1 MSQET
6 NLNVSPYFD
15 DFDANNGYYRVL
27 FKPGYPVQARE
38 LTTLQSILQNQVEK
52 FGQHFFKEGA
62 KVIPGNTS
70 YNRLYYAVELQNT
83 YLGVP
88 VESYASQLIGKKITG
103 QTSGISAK
111 VEQILLS
118 TESERDNL
126 TLYVSYLSSSIE
138 NNSSSQFSDG
148 ELLVCDTDI
157 TSGLLGNSIITAGQP
172 FASTISLNATST
184 GSAFSIAEGVYFIR
198 GQFVTVNEETLILDQ
213 YSNTPDYRVGL
224 FVNEEIITADNDES
238 LNDNSQGFN
247 NYAAPGADRLRI
259 TTSLFKKSLTD
270 LNDNNFI
277 ELATIVDGVISTK
290 QKPSINNAITDELA
304 RRTYSESGDYYVTP
318 FDASLKES
326 LNDNLG
332 NNGIFSEDQFTY
344 GGSTPSKDLAIYQIS
359 PGKAFVRGYE
369 CETTSTSFLD
379 CPKPRTTKTLENQ
392 SLNYNTGSTLKLNR
406 IYGAPEIGIGNTYVL
421 SLRDSRVGSSS
432 LNAPRRIGLAQT
444 TSPGKE
450 IGVARVYDF
459 ALESG
464 SYDATNQNLNQW
476 DISLYDI
483 QTFTEITLNQ
493 PKTLPAST
501 FIKGK
506 SSGAT
511 AFLKDAIVNGT
522 NLTVYQK
529 TGDFIKN
536 ESFSFNGID
545 DSRVAVEIKNY
556 GISDIQSV
564 YGTSSLTGNTF
575 SADVIQSTELN
586 VGLASVSASRLFQN
600 EVFLTTNLSQPLSA
614 GSTTFYVDSVNDIV
628 IGSLI
633 NVGLI
638 KDVPVV
644 SVGNTFVQVAPTGIE
659 TNVSIRFQSSGI
671 RLNQSVGIGSTI
683 VYLSSVP
690 SGIVT
695 DSTIS
700 IAYTGGSTAGYAYS
714 GFTAELPIVSVGNS
728 FVYIGAASTI
738 SSRLTVNLQSTLGIG
753 STEIFITPGI
763 GSAISVGSSISVG
776 SGLTNVP
783 VTLVS
788 ASGTSVFIGTGS
800 TVGYAIT
807 SGSGVAVTFSN
818 LSPLVVGSGVSF
830 FKTTKPAF
838 LNNAIGKVLTFQDFG
853 TQITQTTG
861 VGSTIIYL
869 SPIPSEVQANRTR
882 ILLSSTTAAS
892 VPIPSAAAS
901 PTRQT
906 VTAGAALTVTPPG
919 STAAFSLS
927 SVDGNIGNIQ
937 MAGPLAFEG
946 ETATPNTTG
955 RNVNPDVRW
964 SFSNIPSGV
973 TVRSYRVVLEDMSVA
988 TKESTSTYTHWD
1000 VIVPATV
1007 TGILTTQS
1015 TSSLPA
1021 DWTSA
1026 LPTSN
1031 TERGTNGIGYNGP
1044 WPNDSDGN
1052 EKESHIYKLSVTA
1065 NLSDGS
1071 IPNGGITTGITTS
1084 VRFRYYDP
1092 NVSGITSL
1100 SETSI
1105 STIPNNLSFSYI
1117 SVSSAPAPTT
1127 ITNLTPSSSEALI
1140 VGVGTTFVYVST
1152 AGTFGSSG
1160 ITSTSTLSAS
1170 VGIGSTIIYL
1180 SGTIPN
1186 SVVGAADSTQSRISV
1201 AYTGGATAGYAY
1213 SGFTAEFPIV
1223 AVGNTFVYIGAAST
1237 SSAQLTVDLQSTLGI
1252 GSTQIFISPGLS
1264 SSIISVGSSISVGS
1278 GLTNVPVTLVSASG
1292 TSVFIGTGST
1302 VSYEISIGS
1311 AVTFTNLSPLVV
1323 GAAVSFTN
1331 LPRTTAGI
1339 AVSFFNAPINSSS
1352 VSVGSTVTFADS
1364 VFASRVVSPNQLF
1377 PGKNVKTGSLISYTT
1392 PTLTNPFIGKVISVG
1407 TNDVNVIGVTTV
1419 NGICDGRLPASIIEV
1434 SDLKVLGTKLETS
1447 SDNTLYT
1454 RLPKT
1459 NISNVDL
1466 SNSTLNIRKIYTG
1479 TSSQSVNI
1487 SQNQTNII
1495 TAESNETF
1503 APFDSERYILITSGG
1518 KTEVLTSDR
1527 VNILSNG
1534 TQLQILNLETA
1545 SDSNPTLIATLIKS
1559 KPTAKVKRKN
1569 RVNSIIIDKSKYDGS
1584 GIGSTTLND
1593 GLTGGDTNSS
1603 YPFGTRVQ
1611 DEIISLNVPD
1621 ILEIHGIFQAAD
1633 ATSNVSAPT
1642 VKLTSINGPSATTS
1656 DLVVGELVTGQTSG
1670 AIAIFAERVDD
1681 ENITFIYKNQKTFK
1695 EGETLLFGESEIQA
1709 IVQTI
1714 DSPSFDVSSNFT
1726 FDSGQE
1732 GTFYDY
1738 GTIIRKSGVDEPN
1751 RKLKVYFSNSYY
1763 ELNDDG
1769 DITTAG
1775 SYNTFDYGKEVQT
1788 INGIRNTD
1796 IIDIRPKTSTF
1807 TVTKGGRS
1815 PLEFYG
1821 RTFNQLGNSA
1831 KNILA
1836 SDETISTTFSFYLGR
1851 IDRIYLTKDGQ
1862 LQVKYGTPS
1871 EKPESPVSVDDALE
1885 VATINLPPY
1894 LYNISQASIQFLEHK
1909 RYRMVDIKQLENR
1922 IKNLEYYTAL
1932 SLLET
1937 NTANLFIP
1945 DSNGLNRFKSGFFVD
1960 NFSSLIAQE
1969 DGVLYK
1975 NSIDIAN
1982 KQLRP
1987 RHYTNSIDLING
1999 PVTGLSPDVDLSTLI
2014 IEGTNVRRS
2023 KDIITLN
2030 YNETDWLSQTF
2041 ATKSVRITQNS
2052 LSFYQAT
2059 MELTPSSDTWMDMVR
2074 LESRAI
2080 QSEGS
2085 SSQILASATRT
2096 LNIDPQTGF
2105 APVIWSSWETNWT
2118 GQEINKTVKTL
2129 NDISGWKSG
2138 NDGKVTTQPQ
2148 TTTVTQNN
2156 VRDSR
2161 GIDARSQSTI
2171 RTVGS
2176 EQFDSSSAG
2185 DRAINRNLVSY
2196 MRSRN
2201 IQFVCKNLRQNT
2213 QVYAF
2218 LDGVNVTRYCVPKL
2232 LEISMISGTFEVG
2245 EKVIGVVQK
2254 TGLNPNLG
2262 QDDAKISFRVATAN
2276 HKEGQYNSPTST
2288 FAINPYT
2295 QQALQSTYSSTST
2308 ILNVDIFSLSNHP
2321 QGEYSGWVE
2330 SDMVLVGQRSKAQ
2343 ARITNVRL
2351 ISDSTYTLIGSLYIP
2366 NPNANIHPKFE
2377 TGNKT
2382 FTLTSSSTNDKNNI
2396 TTNAEEAFLSS
2407 GIIETV
2413 QGNIISVR
2421 NARIQNRQQ
2430 FQNASSTST
2439 TGTQVTNTTTTTRVN
2454 NQSIAGWSDPL
2465 AQSFIVNDPTGI
2477 FLTSCQI
2484 FFGVKDNEVPVSIQ
2498 IRTIENGF
2506 PSQKI
2511 IPFSEVTLEATQVQT
2526 STNGSTATT
2535 FEFDAPVYLEGGKEY
2550 CICLISNSNA
2560 YQVFVS
2566 ETGKQDLIQL
2576 TPVSTQLNS
2585 GLLFKPQN
2593 TSGQWEASQLEDLKF
2608 VLRRADFLTSGTVDF
2623 YNPELSEGNKQITT
2637 LMPNSLNLIS
2647 KRIRIGFA
2655 TDISISGLTLGNTV
2669 IQQGTNVSGNYV
2681 GAAGS
2686 ATETL
2691 NIINS
2696 GIGYTPSSGSL
2707 TINDVNLV
2715 TVTGSGKNATAN
2727 ITVSNGVAIAATISD
2742 GGVGYQVGDVV
2753 TISQFGSS
2761 TVGRNA
2767 RFSIVSLQNTNQ
2779 LILDN
2784 VQGDFVVG
2792 SGRTVQYINSSGVT
2806 TSINGGGI
2814 FVDSIETVNDGL
2826 HIKVNHQN
2834 HGMYSSDNYVK
2845 ISDVLP
2851 DVRPTRLT
2859 TAYTADS
2866 TAPISVENASAF
2878 STFENVG
2885 VGTTNRGYL
2894 LIDDEVITYESVSGN
2909 SIGGTIVRG
2918 ANAKN
2923 YPVGTP
2929 VYKYELGGVSLGRI
2943 NRTHYLNDVTVS
2955 NPITFD
2961 SYHIRLDMSSNT
2973 GTARTDGSGYPKLY
2987 INESKSTGGFSIKA
3001 SQNIPY
3007 EVITPV
3013 VHNLTLRGTSISALL
3028 RTVTSTSISG
3038 NEVSFADNGFEFVS
3052 IGKPNYLSTPRIV
3065 CSKVNE
3071 DQKLTNLPGNKSLNL
3086 RLQLDTTDTK
3096 LSPVIDA
3103 QRVDAILTSNRVNS
3117 VISNYATDSRVNTI
3131 DQDPSAFQYI
3141 SKEINLENSASS
3153 IKIIL
3158 NAHINQYCDIRALY
3172 AISDKSNFSPIF
3184 IPFPGYL
3191 NLDSKNEVINF
3202 EDNDGRSDVFI
3213 TPSQSLGFE
3222 TSEVEFKEYTFT
3234 IDKLP
3239 SFRSYRVKLIL
3250 TSTSQVY
3257 VPRVKD
3263 IRVIA
3268 LA

>member
-88 VESYASQLIGKKITG
+88 VESYANQLVDKKITG

-118 TESERDNL
+118 SESERDNL

-138 NNSSSQFSDG
+138 NNTSSQFSDG
-148 ELLVCDTDI
+148 ELLVCDTNI

-172 FASTISLNATST
+172 FASTIAVNATST
-184 GSAFSIAEGVYFIR
+184 GSSFSIAEGVYFIR
-198 GQFVTVNEETLILDQ
+198 GQFVTVDEETLILDQ
-213 YSNTPDYRVGL
+213 YSNNPDYRVGL
-224 FVNEEIITADNDES
+224 FVNEEIITSDNDET

-247 NYAAPGADRLRI
+247 NYASPGADRLRI
-259 TTSLFKKSLTD
+259 TTSLFKKPLTD

-277 ELATIVDGVISTK
+277 ELATIVDGVIATK
-290 QKPSINNAITDELA
+290 QKPSVNNAIIDELA

-332 NNGIFSEDQFTY
+332 NNGIFNENQFTY

-392 SLNYNTGSTLKLNR
+392 ILNYNTGPTLKLNR
-406 IYGAPEIGIGNTYVL
+406 IYGSPEIGIGNTYIL
-421 SLRDSRVGSSS
+421 SLRDSRVGSSTRNTS
-432 LNAPRRIGLAQT
+432 RKTGLPQT
-444 TSPGKE
+444 TAPGKE

-459 ALESG
+459 ILESG
-464 SYDATNQNLNQW
+464 SYDASNSNLNQW

-493 PKTLPAST
+493 PITLTSPV

-506 SSGAT
+506 NSGAT
-511 AFLKDAIVNGT
+511 AFLKDSIINDTKLA
-522 NLTVYQK
+522 VYQK
-529 TGDFIKN
+529 TGNFIKN
-536 ESFSFNGID
+536 ETFSFNGID
-545 DSRVAVEIKNY
+545 NTRVAVDIKDY
-556 GISDIQSV
+556 GISDIKAV
-564 YGTSSLTGNTF
+564 YGASSLTGNIF
-575 SADVIQSTELN
+575 SADVIQSAELN
-586 VGLASVSASRLFQN
+586 VGLASISAPKLFEN
-600 EVFLTTNLSQPLSA
+600 EIFLTTNLTQALGA
-614 GSTTFYVDSVNDIV
+614 GSTTFYVDSVNDVV
-628 IGSLI
+628 IGSLFSA
-633 NVGLI
+633 GSI
-638 KDVPVV
+638 KNAPVV
-644 SVGNTFVQVAPTGIE
+644 SVGNTFVQLAPTGIE
-659 TNVSIRFQSSGI
+659 TNVSVLFQTSGI
-671 RLNQSVGIGSTI
+671 RLIQPVGVGSTI
-683 VYLSSVP
+683 IYLSTVP
-690 SGIVT
+690 TGIVT

-700 IAYTGGSTAGYAYS
+700 IAYTGGSTAGYAFS
-714 GFTAELPIVSVGNS
+714 GFTEQLPIVSVGNT
-728 FVYIGAASTI
+728 FVAIGTGSTI
-738 SSRLTVNLQSTLGIG
+738 SSRLTVNLALNLGVG
-753 STEIFITPGI
+753 STEIFISPGI

-776 SGLTNVP
+776 TGITNVP

-788 ASGTSVFIGTGS
+788 TSGTSVFIGTGS
-800 TVGYAIT
+800 TISSTIGF
-807 SGSGVAVTFSN
+807 GSAVTFSN
-818 LSPLVVGSGVSF
+818 LSPLVVGAGVSF
-830 FKTTKPAF
+830 FKTTRPSFTGSSGA
-838 LNNAIGKVLTFQDFG
+838 LGKVLTFQEYR
-853 TQITQTTG
+853 TQITETTG
-861 VGSTIIYL
+861 IGATFIYL
-869 SPIPSEVQANRTR
+869 NPIPSEVVANRTR
-882 ILLSSTTAAS
+882 ILLSTTTASS
-892 VPIPSAAAS
+892 VPIPEAAAS
-901 PTRQT
+901 PTPSNTT
-906 VTAGAALTVTPPG
+906 VNATLTVTPPG
-919 STAAFSLS
+919 GTAFSPS
-927 SVDGNIGNIQ
+927 TVDGNIGNLA
-937 MAGPLAFEG
+937 MAAESYADSNGNNG
-946 ETATPNTTG
+946 ENK
-955 RNVNPDVRW
+955 NPTVSW
-964 SFSNIPSGV
+964 SFPNLPSGV
-973 TVRSYRVVLEDMSVA
+973 TVQNYRIILEDMSVPEA
-988 TKESTSTYTHWD
+988 PVAPPGGGTAPSPGSRTLHWNLLVPGNQNSISLNEYEEIPEGWDAQDTDYTS
-1000 VIVPATV
+1000 INPGAE
-1007 TGILTTQS
+1007 
-1015 TSSLPA
+1015 
-1021 DWTSA
+1021 
-1026 LPTSN
+1026 N
-1031 TERGTNGIGYNGP
+1031 TIGYVGP
-1044 WPNDSDGN
+1044 FPQT
-1052 EKESHIYKLSVTA
+1052 ESHIYRLSVTA
-1065 NLSDGS
+1065 NLTG
-1071 IPNGGITTGITTS
+1071 NGVTPTGITTS
-1084 VRFRYYDP
+1084 VRFRFIANTAP
-1092 NVSGITSL
+1092 GVTNVLGAVENPRNPDAL
-1100 SETSI
+1100 
-1105 STIPNNLSFSYI
+1105 
-1117 SVSSAPAPTT
+1117 T
-1127 ITNLTPSSSEALI
+1127 ITTSSTSPAATPPIISNLTTTSSEALV
-1140 VGVGTTFVYVST
+1140 VGIGTSFVYVSA

-1160 ITSTSTLSAS
+1160 LTTTSTLGQS

-1180 SGTIPN
+1180 STNVPS
-1186 SVVGAADSTQSRISV
+1186 SVIGAEDLSQSRISI
-1201 AYTGGATAGYAY
+1201 AYTGGSTAGYAFN
-1213 SGFTAEFPIV
+1213 GFTAQLPIV
-1223 AVGNTFVYIGAAST
+1223 SVGNTFVTISTAST
-1237 SSAQLTVDLQSTLGI
+1237 LSTQLTVNLESQLGI
-1252 GSTQIFISPGLS
+1252 GSTQIFITPGLS
-1264 SSIISVGSSISVGS
+1264 TSIISVGSSISVGTAI
-1278 GLTNVPVTLVSASG
+1278 TNARVTIVSTSG
-1292 TSVFIGTGST
+1292 TSVFIGTGAT
-1302 VSYEISIGS
+1302 ISSSISSGV
-1311 AVTFTNLSPLVV
+1311 AVTFSNLSPLVV

-1331 LPRTTAGI
+1331 LPITTSGL
-1339 AVSFFNAPINSSS
+1339 AVSFFNPPSNEAA
-1352 VSVGSTVTFADS
+1352 VSAGSTVTFADQ
-1364 VFASRVVSPNQLF
+1364 VLASRITSSNQLF
-1377 PGKNVKTGSLISYTT
+1377 PGKNIKIGSLISYTT
-1392 PTLTNPFIGKVISVG
+1392 PSLSNPFIGKVVSVG
-1407 TNDVNVIGVTTV
+1407 NTDINVIGVTTV
-1419 NGICDGRLPASIIEV
+1419 NGICDGKLPSTTIQV
-1434 SDLKVLGTKLETS
+1434 SDLKVLGTKLESS

-1459 NISNVDL
+1459 NISSVDL

-1479 TSSQSVNI
+1479 TTSTSVNI

-1495 TAESNETF
+1495 TADPNETF
-1503 APFDSERYILITSGG
+1503 APFYPERYILITSGG

-1527 VNILSNG
+1527 ISILSNG

-1545 SDSNPTLIATLIKS
+1545 TDSNPTLIATLRKT

-1569 RVNSIIIDKSKYDGS
+1569 RINSIIVDKSKLIGS
-1584 GIGSTTLND
+1584 GIGNTTLND
-1593 GLTGGDTNSS
+1593 GLTFGN

-1621 ILEIHGIFQAAD
+1621 ILEIHGIFQAID
-1633 ATSNVSAPT
+1633 ATSSVSAPT
-1642 VKLTSINGPSATTS
+1642 AKLSSINGPSATTS
-1656 DLVVGELVTGQTSG
+1656 DLVIGELITGQTSG
-1670 AIAIFAERVDD
+1670 AIAILVERSDD
-1681 ENITFIYKNQKTFK
+1681 ETITLIYKNQKTFK
-1695 EGETLLFGESEIQA
+1695 EGETLLFAESEIQSV
-1709 IVQTI
+1709 VQII
-1714 DSPSFDVSSNFT
+1714 DSSSFDVSSNFT
-1726 FDSGQE
+1726 FDNGQE

-1738 GTIIRKSGVDEPN
+1738 GTIIRKSGIEEPN

-1763 ELNDDG
+1763 DSNDDG
-1769 DITTAG
+1769 DITTAS
-1775 SYNTFDYGKEVQT
+1775 SYNTFDYSKEVQN

-1796 IIDIRPKTSTF
+1796 VIDIRPKTSTY
-1807 TVTKGGRS
+1807 TVSENVSRS

-1831 KNILA
+1831 RNILA

-1945 DSNGLNRFKSGFFVD
+1945 DNNGLNRFKSGFFVD
-1960 NFSSLIAQE
+1960 NFTSLTAQE
-1969 DGVLYK
+1969 DSVIYK

-1999 PVTGLSPDVDLSTLI
+1999 PVTGLTPDVDLSRLT
-2014 IEGTNVRRS
+2014 IEGTSVRRS
-2023 KDIITLN
+2023 KDIITLE

-2041 ATKSVRITQNS
+2041 ATKQTRITQNS
-2052 LSFYQAT
+2052 LSFYQGT

-2074 LESRAI
+2074 LQSKTI
-2080 QSEGS
+2080 QSEDSG
-2085 SSQILASATRT
+2085 SQILASATRT
-2096 LNIDPQTGF
+2096 LNLDPQVGF
-2105 APVIWSSWETNWT
+2105 APVIWNSWQTNWT
-2118 GQEINKTVKTL
+2118 GQEINKAIKTF
-2129 NDISGWKSG
+2129 NDASGWKSG
-2138 NDGKVTTQPQ
+2138 DDIKEISQPQ
-2148 TTTVTQNN
+2148 TTTVVQNN
-2156 VRDSR
+2156 IRDSR
-2161 GIDARSQSTI
+2161 GINAQSQSTI

-2176 EQFDSSSAG
+2176 EQFGSSSSG
-2185 DRAINRNLVSY
+2185 DRVVNRNLVSY

-2201 IQFVCKNLRQNT
+2201 IQFVCKNLRPNT

-2218 LDGVNVTRYCVPKL
+2218 LDGVDVTKYCVPKL
-2232 LEISMISGTFEVG
+2232 LEISMISGTFEAG

-2262 QDDAKISFRVATAN
+2262 QDDARISFRVATAN
-2276 HKEGQYNSPTST
+2276 HKEGQYNSPSST

-2295 QQALQSTYSSTST
+2295 LQSLQSTYSSTST
-2308 ILNVDIFSLSNHP
+2308 ILNVDMFSLSNHP
-2321 QGEYSGWVE
+2321 QGEYSGWIE
-2330 SDMVLVGQRSKAQ
+2330 TDMILVGQRSKAQ

-2382 FTLTSSSTNDKNNI
+2382 FTLTSSSSNDKNNF
-2396 TTNAEEAFLSS
+2396 TTSAEEAFMSS

-2421 NARIQNRQQ
+2421 NARVQNRQQ

-2439 TGTQVTNTTTTTRVN
+2439 TGTQVANTATTTGVN
-2454 NQSIAGWSDPL
+2454 NQSIVGWSDPL
-2465 AQSFIVNDPTGI
+2465 AQSFLVNDPTGI

-2484 FFGVKDNEVPVSIQ
+2484 FFGAKDNEVPISIQ

-2511 IPFSEVTLEATQVQT
+2511 IPFSEVTLDATQVQI
-2526 STNGSTATT
+2526 STNGSTETT

-2550 CICLISNSNA
+2550 CICLISNSSA

-2608 VLRRADFLTSGTVDF
+2608 ILRRANFLTSGTVDF

-2647 KRIRIGFA
+2647 RRIRIGFA
-2655 TDISISGLTLGNTV
+2655 TDISITGLNFGNTV
-2669 IQQGTNVSGNYV
+2669 IQQGSNVSGNYV

-2686 ATETL
+2686 ATGTL
-2691 NIINS
+2691 NVINS
-2696 GIGYTPSSGSL
+2696 GIGYTPSNGSL

-2727 ITVSNGVAIAATISD
+2727 ITVTNGVAVAATINN
-2742 GGVGYQVGDVV
+2742 GGVGYQAGDVV
-2753 TISQFGSS
+2753 TINQFGTS
-2761 TVGRNA
+2761 TVGRNV

-2779 LILDN
+2779 LVLDN

-2792 SGRTVQYINSSGVT
+2792 SARTVQYVNSNGIT
-2806 TSINGGGI
+2806 TALNGGGV

-2845 ISDVLP
+2845 ISNVLP

-2859 TAYTADS
+2859 TAYTVDS
-2866 TAPISVENASAF
+2866 TSPINVENASAF

-2918 ANAKN
+2918 VNAKN

-2929 VYKYELGGVSLGRI
+2929 VYKYELSGVSLSRV

-2973 GTARTDGSGYPKLY
+2973 GTERTDGSGYPKLY
-2987 INESKSTGGFSIKA
+2987 INESKSTGGFNIKA

-3013 VHNLTLRGTSISALL
+3013 VHNLTLRGTSISGLL
-3028 RTVTSTSISG
+3028 RTVTGTSISG
-3038 NEVSFADNGFEFVS
+3038 NEASFADNGFEFVS
-3052 IGKPNYLSTPRIV
+3052 IGKPNYLSSPRIV

-3172 AISDKSNFSPIF
+3172 AISEKSNFNPIF

-3191 NLDSKNEVINF
+3191 NLNDKNQIINF

-3222 TSEVEFKEYTFT
+3222 TSDVEFKEYAFT
-3234 IDKLP
+3234 IDNLP

-3250 TSTSQVY
+3250 TSTNQVY